1 MNKQDFTGR
10 YMSTWSF
17 VGENQL
23 EDVANEVL
31 GMGWEAEDDANQI
44 QMICDAMS
52 KNQYIVSV
60 LIDCKYEDD
69 ILVIKKQPETEAEA
83 ELHAKVEWSNLFM
96 NYIYEENKDLYNT
109 AVEYADNNQFK
120 I

>member
-1 MNKQDFTGR
+1 MVHGRFDSGRSTNFNLINMNIYEIYSK
-10 YMSTWSF
+10 
-17 VGENQL
+17 QL
-23 EDVANEVL
+23 ENNVQKLNTELRDL
-31 GMGWEAEDDANQI
+31 KKQI
-44 QMICDAMS
+44 
-52 KNQYIVSV
+52 
-60 LIDCKYEDD
+60 
-69 ILVIKKQPETEAEA
+69 IKKEPETEVEA

>member
-1 MNKQDFTGR
+1 MNIYEIYSK
-10 YMSTWSF
+10 
-17 VGENQL
+17 QL
-23 EDVANEVL
+23 ENNVQKLNTELRDL
-31 GMGWEAEDDANQI
+31 KKQI
-44 QMICDAMS
+44 
-52 KNQYIVSV
+52 
-60 LIDCKYEDD
+60 
-69 ILVIKKQPETEAEA
+69 IKKEPETEVEA

>member
-1 MNKQDFTGR
+1 MNIYEIYSK
-10 YMSTWSF
+10 
-17 VGENQL
+17 QL
-23 EDVANEVL
+23 ESNVQKLNTELRDL
-31 GMGWEAEDDANQI
+31 KKQI
-44 QMICDAMS
+44 
-52 KNQYIVSV
+52 
-60 LIDCKYEDD
+60 
-69 ILVIKKQPETEAEA
+69 IKKEPETEVEA

>member
-1 MNKQDFTGR
+1 MVHGRFDSGRSTNFNLINMNIYEIYSK
-10 YMSTWSF
+10 
-17 VGENQL
+17 QL
-23 EDVANEVL
+23 ESNVQKLNTELRDL
-31 GMGWEAEDDANQI
+31 KKQI
-44 QMICDAMS
+44 
-52 KNQYIVSV
+52 
-60 LIDCKYEDD
+60 
-69 ILVIKKQPETEAEA
+69 IKKEPETEVEA